1 MRTERRPR
9 QARGVAASTRRVWP
23 VDAPPHAAPVPA
35 PAAVRPP
42 VRLRRRQRRAT
53 RSRVAVDVDV
63 ADSSS
68 TQRLLGR
75 GNPYVTAWTRRQ
87 PLKLRGAASGS
98 PVFDRGGAGYS
109 YKVPLPSPG
118 TDSRDDRGSVRVTP
132 AHPRRRFTN
141 LESLRGPHHTR
152 SSNLLHRLGAWSSKA
167 VAGVTVACLLAGWGI
182 VGIIAGFPSWWQVAL
197 YSTTSAVTVVMVF
210 AIQHTQH
217 REQLVTQRKL
227 DELVRAQP
235 AADDRLIAAEAA
247 TDAELDNL
255 IEANDL

>member
-1 MRTERRPR
+1 M
-9 QARGVAASTRRVWP
+9 
-23 VDAPPHAAPVPA
+23 
-35 PAAVRPP
+35 
-42 VRLRRRQRRAT
+42 
-53 RSRVAVDVDV
+53 
-63 ADSSS
+63 
-68 TQRLLGR
+68 
-75 GNPYVTAWTRRQ
+75 
-87 PLKLRGAASGS
+87 
-98 PVFDRGGAGYS
+98 FDRGGVGYS

-118 TDSRDDRGSVRVTP
+118 TDSLDDGGSVRVTP
-132 AHPRRRFTN
+132 ARPRRRFTN
-141 LESLRGPHHTR
+141 IESLRGPHHTR

-235 AADDRLIAAEAA
+235 GADDRLIAAEAA

>member
-1 MRTERRPR
+1 M
-9 QARGVAASTRRVWP
+9 
-23 VDAPPHAAPVPA
+23 D
-35 PAAVRPP
+35 
-42 VRLRRRQRRAT
+42 
-53 RSRVAVDVDV
+53 
-63 ADSSS
+63 
-68 TQRLLGR
+68 
-75 GNPYVTAWTRRQ
+75 
-87 PLKLRGAASGS
+87 
-98 PVFDRGGAGYS
+98 
-109 YKVPLPSPG
+109 PSAY
-118 TDSRDDRGSVRVTP
+118 TP
-132 AHPRRRFTN
+132 ARPRRRLTN
-141 LESLRGPHHTR
+141 IEALRGPHHTP

-167 VAGVTVACLLAGWGI
+167 AAGVTVACLLAGWGI

-235 AADDRLIAAEAA
+235 GADDRLIAAEAA